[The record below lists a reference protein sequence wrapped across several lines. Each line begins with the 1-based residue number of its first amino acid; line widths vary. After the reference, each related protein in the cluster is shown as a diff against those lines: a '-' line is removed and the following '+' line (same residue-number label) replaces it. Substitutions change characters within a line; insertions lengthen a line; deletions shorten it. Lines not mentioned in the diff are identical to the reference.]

1 MMRCACFHVDGTIL
15 ITLSEINPRTT
26 GTYKTIH
33 TARTLHRRAF
43 ESSNLQ
49 SLIFFLSFAAKPS
62 LCMSLSHSRSLSRA
76 VYRLS
81 TFTLCDWVY
90 QRCTEVP
97 PGGRSS
103 RMRFTCSYVDGLVSE
118 LSFGTGTPNHCNVKK
133 FQDDSYPA
141 GDSN

>member
-26 GTYKTIH
+26 GTYKTLH
-33 TARTLHRRAF
+33 TARTLHGRAF

-49 SLIFFLSFAAKPS
+49 SLILF
-62 LCMSLSHSRSLSRA
+62 LCMSLSHSLSLSRA

-103 RMRFTCSYVDGLVSE
+103 RMRVTCSHVDGSVSE
-118 LSFGTGTPNHCNVKK
+118 LSFGTGTPNHCNAKK
-133 FQDDSYPA
+133 IQDDSYPA
-141 GDSN
+141 GDST